1 MKYVKA
7 YVGLF
12 NTMVGYWLGGL
23 DVMLITLFVFMVTD
37 YLTGVMK
44 AIVNKKLSSEIGFK
58 GIFKKVC
65 IIFLIGVAVRLD
77 IVLNLDESL
86 RYLVIGFYIANE
98 GISILENV
106 GELGLPFPQK
116 LKDILIQLNDEGSDK

>member
-7 YVGLF
+7 CLGLF
-12 NTMVGYWLGGL
+12 NTIVGYWLGGL
-23 DVMLITLFVFMVTD
+23 DVMLITLFVFMISD

-58 GIFKKVC
+58 GIFKKVA
-65 IIFLIGVAVRLD
+65 ILFLVGVAVRLD
-77 IVLNLDESL
+77 IVLNLGESL

-98 GISILENV
+98 GISILENI
-106 GELGLPFPQK
+106 GELGLPFPKK
-116 LKDILIQLNDEGSDK
+116 LKDALIQLNDEGSDK

>member
-7 YVGLF
+7 FLGLF

-77 IVLNLDESL
+77 IVLNLGESL

-116 LKDILIQLNDEGSDK
+116 LKDMLIQLNDEGSVK

>member
-7 YVGLF
+7 FLGLF

>member
-7 YVGLF
+7 CLGLF
-12 NTMVGYWLGGL
+12 NTMIGYWLGGL
-23 DVMLITLFVFMVTD
+23 DGMLITLFVFMITD

-58 GIFKKVC
+58 GIFKKVT
-65 IIFLIGVAVRLD
+65 ILFLIGVAVRLD
-77 IVLNLDESL
+77 LVLNLGESL

-98 GISILENV
+98 GLSILENV
-106 GELGLPFPQK
+106 GELGLPFPKK
-116 LKDILIQLNDEGSDK
+116 LKDVLIQLNDEGSDK